1 MEFFRNKF
9 RSLTSSQFII
19 LGFLLVILAG
29 SLVLMLPFS
38 TNDGRG
44 ASFADALFTTTSAV
58 CVTGLIVKDTATYWS
73 SFGQAVILLLIQI
86 GGMGVVTVAVAI
98 LSFSGGRIGLMQ
110 RFTMQEA
117 ISAPHVGGIV
127 KLVKFILGGVFL
139 IEGLGAILFAL
150 VFIPEF
156 GLGRGLWYSVFHS
169 ISAFCNAGFD
179 LMGIKE
185 EFSSFTSFSGNFIV
199 NITTMFLIVIGG
211 IGFLTWDDIRKNR
224 LHFKRYKMQT
234 KVILSVTL
242 ILILLPALFFFFFEE
257 GGRPFGERLLTSFF
271 QSVTTRTAGFNTVDL
286 SRYSETGLLI
296 FILLM
301 IVGGSPGSTAGG
313 MKTTTFAVLL
323 SSAVSVFQRKEHI
336 HFFGRRLP
344 GDTLA
349 SASSIFVLYL
359 SLFLTGGMV
368 ISSVEGLPLMTALFE
383 TGSAIGTVGV
393 SLGLT
398 PYLGQVS
405 RWILIG
411 LMFFGRVGGLT
422 LIYAALRGKSKNG
435 SKFPKEKLTVG

>member
-19 LGFLLVILAG
+19 LGFLLVILTG

>member
-19 LGFLLVILAG
+19 LGFLLVILTG

-156 GLGRGLWYSVFHS
+156 GPGRGLWYSVFHS

-257 GGRPFGERLLTSFF
+257 GGRPFAERLLTSFF

-359 SLFLTGGMV
+359 SLFLAGGMV